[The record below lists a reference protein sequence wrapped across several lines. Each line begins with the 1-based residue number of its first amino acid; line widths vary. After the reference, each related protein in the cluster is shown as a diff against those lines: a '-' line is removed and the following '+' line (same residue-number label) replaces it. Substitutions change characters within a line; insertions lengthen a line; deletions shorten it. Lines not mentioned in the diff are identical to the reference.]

1 MRIGTDQYL
10 SVEKD
15 RSVAQVGVQ
24 CVERDSSVVQVG
36 VQCENRTK
44 DSYVIVRYVYS

>member
-1 MRIGTDQYL
+1 MWR
-10 SVEKD
+10 EKNT
-15 RSVAQVGVQ
+15 VAQVGVQ

-44 DSYVIVRYVYS
+44 DSDEITRYVYP